1 MFLTKVHPFKKVIKK
16 TAFIL
21 KQHNMLLNYI
31 SKQKITIL
39 LLALIFAGTSIQ
51 AQKTLR
57 TQPTWWFGVSGAAN
71 FNFYRGTTQML
82 NEAVRTPTAFHKGN
96 GVKPYA
102 SLLAEY
108 RPGKVWGGML
118 NVAYDNRGGKFN
130 EVMAP
135 CDCPANLSTNMS
147 YVAIE
152 PSLRIAPFAN
162 SFYIFAGPTISFN
175 LKKDFTYKQD
185 KQDDKTGEWSD
196 VNSTLFSGQA
206 GMGIDIPVS
215 AAASRTQMTVS
226 PFVSFLTD
234 FGHEP
239 RDVESWSNYT
249 VRAGVAL
256 KFGSGK
262 KAAAAVIPQEVIVPV
277 MADKEV
283 DFSIRAPKIVPVNRP
298 VKETF
303 ALRNSVFF
311 DNGSAAIPNRYVQLS
326 NSDAKLFNEDQLQQS
341 QPTNLSNG
349 RSARQLA
356 VYHNILNIMGDR
368 LRANNNSSITL
379 TGASDNNP
387 AEGKLMAENI
397 KQYLINAYSI
407 DASRINTLG
416 RDKPVIPSE
425 KPGATNELELLRQ
438 GDRRVDITSTSSDL
452 LLQVGGANSPY
463 LKPVQITTV
472 QEDPLDSHVIF
483 NATGAA
489 EALKSWT
496 VNVTDEQGTIKKYGP
511 YTSEYASIPG
521 KTILGNNT
529 SGNYKVVMLGETKT
543 GKMIQKETSLNLVK
557 SEDIKQQG
565 LRYSILFDFDQ
576 SKSIASYE
584 KFLTDVITPLI
595 TDDATVIIHGHT
607 DVIGQDAYNQN
618 LSAERATGAQ
628 KIIEAA
634 LAKAGAKNVKFETNG
649 YGEDV
654 STSPFENNL
663 PEERFYNRTVILDI
677 VPAK

>member
-1 MFLTKVHPFKKVIKK
+1 MS
-16 TAFIL
+16 
-21 KQHNMLLNYI
+21 LNYI
-31 SKQKITIL
+31 TKRTYSLLVL
-39 LLALIFAGTSIQ
+39 LLILAGTTIQ
-51 AQKTLR
+51 AQTIQR

-71 FNFYRGTTQML
+71 FNFYRGTTQIL
-82 NEAVRTPTAFHKGN
+82 NETVTTPTAFHKGN

-102 SLLAEY
+102 SVLAEY

-118 NVAYDNRGGKFN
+118 NIAYDNRGGKFD
-130 EVMAP
+130 EVLAP
-135 CDCPANLSTNMS
+135 CDCPANLSTNIS

-152 PSLRIAPFAN
+152 PSLRVAPFAN

-175 LKKDFTYKQD
+175 VKKDFTYTQD

-196 VNSTLFSGQA
+196 VNTTLFSGQV

-215 AAASRTQMTVS
+215 AAASRTQMTLS

-256 KFGSGK
+256 KFGTGK
-262 KAAAAVIPQEVIVPV
+262 KAAAAVIPQEVIVTV
-277 MADKEV
+277 VADKEV
-283 DFSIRAPKIVPVNRP
+283 DFSVRAPKMVPVNRP

-311 DNGSAAIPNRYVQLS
+311 DNGSAAIPTRYIQLS
-326 NSDAKLFNEDQLQQS
+326 NSDAQVFNEDQLQQN
-341 QPTNLSNG
+341 QPANLTKG

-356 VYHNILNIMGDR
+356 VYHNILNILGDR
-368 LRANNNSSITL
+368 LRANPNSNITL

-387 AEGKLMAENI
+387 AEGKMMAENI
-397 KQYLINAYSI
+397 KQYLVSAFSIN
-407 DASRINTLG
+407 ASRITTVG

-425 KPGATNELELLRQ
+425 KPGAINELELLRA

-452 LLQVGGANSPY
+452 LLQVGGVNSPY

-483 NATGAA
+483 NATGA
-489 EALKSWT
+489 EDALKSWT
-496 VNVTDEQGTIKKYGP
+496 VDVTDEQGIVKRYGP
-511 YTSEYASIPG
+511 YYGEKASIPG
-521 KTILGNNT
+521 KTILGDNT
-529 SGNYKVVMLGETKT
+529 TGNYKIVMLGETKS
-543 GKMIQKETSLNLVK
+543 GKLIQKETSLSLAK
-557 SEDIKQQG
+557 SEDLKQEG

-584 KFLTDVITPLI
+584 KFLTEVVFPLI
-595 TDDATVIIHGHT
+595 TDNATVIIHGHT
-607 DVIGQDAYNQN
+607 DIIGQDAYNRN
-618 LSAERATGAQ
+618 LSSERAAGAQ
-628 KIIEAA
+628 KIINAA
-634 LAKAGAKNVKFETNG
+634 LVKAGTKNVKFETNG
-649 YGEDV
+649 YGEEV
-654 STSPFENNL
+654 STSPFDNNL
-663 PEERFYNRTVILDI
+663 PEERFYNRTVIIDI
-677 VPAK
+677 LPAN

>member
-1 MFLTKVHPFKKVIKK
+1 MLFHYRTKLTCS
-16 TAFIL
+16 IL
-21 KQHNMLLNYI
+21 F
-31 SKQKITIL
+31 L
-39 LLALIFAGTSIQ
+39 LLFLAGSTVQ
-51 AQKTLR
+51 AQTVAR
-57 TQPTWWFGVSGAAN
+57 TQPTWWFGASGAAN

-82 NEAVRTPTAFHKGN
+82 NQTVTTPTAFHKGS
-96 GVKPYA
+96 GIKPYV

-118 NVAYDNRGGKFN
+118 NIAYDNRGGKFD

-152 PSLRIAPFAN
+152 PSLRVAPFAN

-175 LKKDFTYKQD
+175 VKKDFLYTQD
-185 KQDDKTGEWSD
+185 KQEDKTGEWSD
-196 VNSTLFSGQA
+196 VKNTLFSAQA

-215 AAASRTQMTVS
+215 APASKTQMTVS

-249 VRAGVAL
+249 VRAGIAL
-256 KFGSGK
+256 KFGTGK
-262 KAAAAVIPQEVIVPV
+262 KAAAAAVPPEFIDPAPTTTAVI
-277 MADKEV
+277 
-283 DFSIRAPKIVPVNRP
+283 FSVRAPKMVPVNRP

-311 DNGSAAIPNRYVQLS
+311 DNGSASIPNRYVQLS
-326 NSDAKLFNEDQLQQS
+326 NAQATLFNEDQLQQN
-341 QPTNLSNG
+341 QPTNLNYG

-356 VYHNILNIMGDR
+356 VYHNILNIIGDR
-368 LRANNNSSITL
+368 LRANPNSNITL

-397 KQYLINAYSI
+397 KQYLVNSFGVNA
-407 DASRINTLG
+407 ARITTVG
-416 RDKPVIPSE
+416 RDKPVVPSE
-425 KPGATNELELLRQ
+425 KPGSTNELELLRA

-452 LLQVGGANSPY
+452 LLQVGGVNSPY
-463 LKPVQITTV
+463 LKPVQISTV

-483 NATGAA
+483 TAAGAQD
-489 EALKSWT
+489 ALTSWT
-496 VNVTDEQGTIKKYGP
+496 VNVTDEQGIAKRYGP
-511 YTSEYASIPG
+511 YYGDKASIPG
-521 KTILGNNT
+521 KTILGSNT
-529 SGNYKVVMLGETKT
+529 SGNYKVVMLGETKS
-543 GKMIQKETSLNLVK
+543 GEMIQKETTLRLVK
-557 SEDIKQQG
+557 SEDPKQQG
-565 LRYSILFDFDQ
+565 LRYSILFDFDE
-576 SKSIASYE
+576 SKSLASYE
-584 KFLTDVITPLI
+584 KFLTEVIAPLI
-595 TDDATVIIHGHT
+595 TDNSTVIIHGHT
-607 DVIGQDAYNQN
+607 DIIGQDVYNQK
-618 LSAERATGAQ
+618 LSTERAAGAQ

-634 LAKAGAKNVKFETNG
+634 LAKAGTKNVKFETNG

-663 PEERFYNRTVILDI
+663 PEERFYNRTVIIDI
-677 VPAK
+677 IPAK

>member
-1 MFLTKVHPFKKVIKK
+1 MS
-16 TAFIL
+16 
-21 KQHNMLLNYI
+21 LNYI
-31 SKQKITIL
+31 TKSKYSLLIL
-39 LLALIFAGTSIQ
+39 LLIFAGTTLQ
-51 AQKTLR
+51 AQTIQR

-82 NEAVRTPTAFHKGN
+82 NQTVTTPTAFHKGD
-96 GVKPYA
+96 GIKPYA
-102 SLLAEY
+102 SVLAEY

-118 NVAYDNRGGKFN
+118 NIAYDNRGGKFD
-130 EVMAP
+130 EVLAP

-162 SFYIFAGPTISFN
+162 AFYIFAGPTISFN
-175 LKKDFTYKQD
+175 VKKDFTYTQD

-196 VNSTLFSGQA
+196 VSKTLFSGQA

-215 AAASRTQMTVS
+215 AAASTTQMTLS

-249 VRAGVAL
+249 IRAGVAL

-262 KAAAAVIPQEVIVPV
+262 KGAAAIIPQKVIVPV
-277 MADKEV
+277 IADKNV
-283 DFSIRAPKIVPVNRP
+283 DFSVRAPKMVPVNRP

-311 DNGSAAIPNRYVQLS
+311 DNGSAAIPARYVQLS
-326 NSDAKLFNEDQLQQS
+326 NSNAQLFNEDQLQQN
-341 QPTNLSNG
+341 QPANLTNG
-349 RSARQLA
+349 RSARQMA

-368 LRANNNSSITL
+368 LRANPNSNITL
-379 TGASDNNP
+379 TGASGNNP
-387 AEGKLMAENI
+387 AEGKMMAENI
-397 KQYLINAYSI
+397 KQYLVNAFGIN
-407 DASRINTLG
+407 ASRITTVG

-425 KPGATNELELLRQ
+425 KPGATNELELLRA

-452 LLQVGGANSPY
+452 LLQVGGVNSPY

-483 NATGAA
+483 NATGAE

-496 VNVTDEQGTIKKYGP
+496 VDVTDEQGTVKRYGP
-511 YTSEYASIPG
+511 YYGEKASIPG
-521 KTILGNNT
+521 KTILGDNT
-529 SGNYKVVMLGETKT
+529 AGNYKIVMLGETKS
-543 GKMIQKETSLNLVK
+543 GKLIQKETSLSLAK
-557 SEDIKQQG
+557 SEDPKQEG
-565 LRYSILFDFDQ
+565 LRYSILFDFDE

-584 KFLTDVITPLI
+584 KFLAEVVSPLI
-595 TDDATVIIHGHT
+595 TDNATVIIHGHT
-607 DVIGQDAYNQN
+607 DIIGQDVYNQN
-618 LSAERATGAQ
+618 LSAERAAGAQ

-634 LAKAGAKNVKFETNG
+634 LAKAGTKNVKFETNG

-663 PEERFYNRTVILDI
+663 PEERFYNRTVIIDI
-677 VPAK
+677 IPAK

>member
-1 MFLTKVHPFKKVIKK
+1 MS
-16 TAFIL
+16 
-21 KQHNMLLNYI
+21 LNYI
-31 SKQKITIL
+31 TKRIYSL
-39 LLALIFAGTSIQ
+39 LVLLLIFAGTTIQ
-51 AQKTLR
+51 AQTTVR

-71 FNFYRGTTQML
+71 FNFYRGTTQIL
-82 NEAVRTPTAFHKGN
+82 NETVTTPTAFHKGD
-96 GVKPYA
+96 GIKPYA
-102 SLLAEY
+102 SVLAEY

-118 NVAYDNRGGKFN
+118 NIAYDNRGGKFD

-175 LKKDFTYKQD
+175 LKKDFTYTQD

-196 VNSTLFSGQA
+196 VSKTLFSGQA

-215 AAASRTQMTVS
+215 AAASRTQMTLS

-239 RDVESWSNYT
+239 RSVESWSNYT

-262 KAAAAVIPQEVIVPV
+262 KAAAAVIPQEVIVPAT
-277 MADKEV
+277 ADKDV
-283 DFSIRAPKIVPVNRP
+283 DFSVRAPKMVPVNRP

-311 DNGSAAIPNRYVQLS
+311 DNGSAAIPTRYVQL
-326 NSDAKLFNEDQLQQS
+326 NNGDAKLFNEDQLQQN
-341 QPTNLSNG
+341 QPANLSNG

-368 LRANNNSSITL
+368 MRANPNSNITL

-387 AEGKLMAENI
+387 AEGKMMAENI
-397 KQYLINAYSI
+397 KQYLVNAFGIN
-407 DASRINTLG
+407 ASRITTVG

-425 KPGATNELELLRQ
+425 KPGAVNELDLLRA

-452 LLQVGGANSPY
+452 LLQVGGVNSPY

-483 NATGAA
+483 NANGAE

-496 VNVTDEQGTIKKYGP
+496 VDVTDEQGTVKRYGP
-511 YTSEYASIPG
+511 YYGEKASIPG
-521 KTILGNNT
+521 TTILGNNT
-529 SGNYKVVMLGETKT
+529 SGNYKIVMMGETKS
-543 GKMIQKETSLNLVK
+543 GKLIQKETSLSLAK
-557 SEDIKQQG
+557 SEDLKQEG

-584 KFLTDVITPLI
+584 KFLTEVVSPLI
-595 TDDATVIIHGHT
+595 TDNATVIIHGHT
-607 DVIGQDAYNQN
+607 DVIGQDGYNQN
-618 LSAERATGAQ
+618 LSTERAAGAQ

-634 LAKAGAKNVKFETNG
+634 LAKAGTKNVKFETNG

-663 PEERFYNRTVILDI
+663 PEERFYNRTVIIDI
-677 VPAK
+677 IPAN

>member
-1 MFLTKVHPFKKVIKK
+1 MS
-16 TAFIL
+16 
-21 KQHNMLLNYI
+21 LNYI
-31 SKQKITIL
+31 TKRTYSLLVL
-39 LLALIFAGTSIQ
+39 LLILAGTTIQ
-51 AQKTLR
+51 AQTIQR

-71 FNFYRGTTQML
+71 FNFYRGTTQIL
-82 NEAVRTPTAFHKGN
+82 NETVTTPTAFHKGN

-102 SLLAEY
+102 SVLAEY

-118 NVAYDNRGGKFN
+118 NIAYDNRGGKFD
-130 EVMAP
+130 EVLAP
-135 CDCPANLSTNMS
+135 CDCPANLSTNIS

-152 PSLRIAPFAN
+152 PSLRVAPFAN

-175 LKKDFTYKQD
+175 VKKDFTYTQD

-196 VNSTLFSGQA
+196 VNTTLFSGQV

-215 AAASRTQMTVS
+215 AAASRTQMTLS

-256 KFGSGK
+256 KFGTGK
-262 KAAAAVIPQEVIVPV
+262 KAAAAVIPQEVIVTV
-277 MADKEV
+277 VADKEV
-283 DFSIRAPKIVPVNRP
+283 DFSVRAPKMVPVNRP

-311 DNGSAAIPNRYVQLS
+311 DNGSAAIPTRYIQLS
-326 NSDAKLFNEDQLQQS
+326 NSDAQVFNEDQLQQN
-341 QPTNLSNG
+341 QPANLTKG

-356 VYHNILNIMGDR
+356 VYHNILNILGDR
-368 LRANNNSSITL
+368 LRANPNSNITL

-387 AEGKLMAENI
+387 AEGKMMAENI
-397 KQYLINAYSI
+397 KQYLVSAFSIN
-407 DASRINTLG
+407 ASRITTVG

-425 KPGATNELELLRQ
+425 KPGAINELELLRA

-452 LLQVGGANSPY
+452 LLQVGGVNSPY

-483 NATGAA
+483 NATGA
-489 EALKSWT
+489 EDALKSWT
-496 VNVTDEQGTIKKYGP
+496 VDVTDEQGIVKRYGP
-511 YTSEYASIPG
+511 YYGEKASIPG
-521 KTILGNNT
+521 KTILGDNT
-529 SGNYKVVMLGETKT
+529 TGNYKIVMLGETKS
-543 GKMIQKETSLNLVK
+543 GKLIQKETSLSLAK
-557 SEDIKQQG
+557 SEDLKQEG

-584 KFLTDVITPLI
+584 KFLTEVVSPLI
-595 TDDATVIIHGHT
+595 TDNATVIIHGHT
-607 DVIGQDAYNQN
+607 DIIGQDAYNRN
-618 LSAERATGAQ
+618 LSSERAAGAQ
-628 KIIEAA
+628 KIINAA
-634 LAKAGAKNVKFETNG
+634 LVKAGTKNVKFETNG
-649 YGEDV
+649 YGEEV
-654 STSPFENNL
+654 STSPFDNNL
-663 PEERFYNRTVILDI
+663 PEERFYNRTVIIDI
-677 VPAK
+677 LPAN

>member
-1 MFLTKVHPFKKVIKK
+1 
-16 TAFIL
+16 
-21 KQHNMLLNYI
+21 MLLHYKTKRTH
-31 SKQKITIL
+31 SLLFL
-39 LLALIFAGTSIQ
+39 LLFLAGSTVQ
-51 AQKTLR
+51 AQTVAR
-57 TQPTWWFGVSGAAN
+57 TQPTWWFGASGAAN

-82 NEAVRTPTAFHKGN
+82 NQTVTTPTAFHKGS
-96 GVKPYA
+96 GIKPYV

-118 NVAYDNRGGKFN
+118 NIAYDNRGGKFD

-152 PSLRIAPFAN
+152 PSLRVAPFAN

-175 LKKDFTYKQD
+175 VKKDFLYTQD
-185 KQDDKTGEWSD
+185 KQEDKTGEWSD
-196 VNSTLFSGQA
+196 VKNTLFSAQA

-215 AAASRTQMTVS
+215 APASRTQMTVS

-249 VRAGVAL
+249 VRAGIAL
-256 KFGSGK
+256 KFGTGK
-262 KAAAAVIPQEVIVPV
+262 KAAAAAVPPELIDPAPTTTAV
-277 MADKEV
+277 L
-283 DFSIRAPKIVPVNRP
+283 FSVRAPKMVPVNRP

-326 NSDAKLFNEDQLQQS
+326 NAQATLFNEDQLQQN
-341 QPTNLSNG
+341 QPTNLNNG

-356 VYHNILNIMGDR
+356 VYHNILNIIGDR
-368 LRANNNSSITL
+368 LRANPNSNITL

-397 KQYLINAYSI
+397 KQYLVNSFGVNA
-407 DASRINTLG
+407 ARITTVG
-416 RDKPVIPSE
+416 RDKPVVPSE
-425 KPGATNELELLRQ
+425 KPGATNELELLRE

-452 LLQVGGANSPY
+452 LLQVGGVNSPY
-463 LKPVQITTV
+463 LKPVQISTV

-483 NATGAA
+483 TAAGAQD
-489 EALKSWT
+489 ALTSWT
-496 VNVTDEQGTIKKYGP
+496 VNVTDEQGIAKRYGP
-511 YTSEYASIPG
+511 YYGDKASIPG
-521 KTILGNNT
+521 KTILGSNT
-529 SGNYKVVMLGETKT
+529 SGNYKVVMLGETKS
-543 GKMIQKETSLNLVK
+543 GEMIQKETTVRLVK
-557 SEDIKQQG
+557 SEDPKQQG
-565 LRYSILFDFDQ
+565 LRYSILFDFDE
-576 SKSIASYE
+576 SKSLASYE
-584 KFLTDVITPLI
+584 KFLTEVIAPLI
-595 TDDATVIIHGHT
+595 TDNSTVIIHGHT
-607 DVIGQDAYNQN
+607 DIIGQDMYNQK
-618 LSAERATGAQ
+618 LSTERAAGAQ

-634 LAKAGAKNVKFETNG
+634 LAKAGTKNVKFETNG

-663 PEERFYNRTVILDI
+663 PEERFYNRTVIIDI
-677 VPAK
+677 IPAK

>member
-1 MFLTKVHPFKKVIKK
+1 MS
-16 TAFIL
+16 
-21 KQHNMLLNYI
+21 LNYI
-31 SKQKITIL
+31 TKRTYSLLVL
-39 LLALIFAGTSIQ
+39 LLILAGTTIQ
-51 AQKTLR
+51 AQTIQR

-71 FNFYRGTTQML
+71 FNFYRGTTQIL
-82 NEAVRTPTAFHKGN
+82 NETVTTPTAFHKGN

-102 SLLAEY
+102 SVLAEY

-118 NVAYDNRGGKFN
+118 NIAYDNRGGKFD
-130 EVMAP
+130 EVLAP
-135 CDCPANLSTNMS
+135 CDCPANLSTNIS

-152 PSLRIAPFAN
+152 PSLRVAPFAN

-175 LKKDFTYKQD
+175 VKKDFTYTQD

-196 VNSTLFSGQA
+196 VNTTLFSGQV

-215 AAASRTQMTVS
+215 AAASRTQMTLS

-256 KFGSGK
+256 KFGTGK
-262 KAAAAVIPQEVIVPV
+262 KAAAAVIPQEVIVTV
-277 MADKEV
+277 VADKEV
-283 DFSIRAPKIVPVNRP
+283 DFSVRAPKMVPVNRP

-311 DNGSAAIPNRYVQLS
+311 DNGSAAIPTRYIQLS
-326 NSDAKLFNEDQLQQS
+326 NSDAQVFNEDQLQQN
-341 QPTNLSNG
+341 QPANLTKG

-356 VYHNILNIMGDR
+356 VYHNILNILGDR
-368 LRANNNSSITL
+368 LRANPNSNITL

-387 AEGKLMAENI
+387 AEGKMMAENI
-397 KQYLINAYSI
+397 KQYLVSAFSIN
-407 DASRINTLG
+407 ASRITTVG

-425 KPGATNELELLRQ
+425 KPGAINELELLRA

-452 LLQVGGANSPY
+452 LLQVGGVNSPY

-483 NATGAA
+483 NATGA
-489 EALKSWT
+489 EDALKSWT
-496 VNVTDEQGTIKKYGP
+496 VDVTDEQGIVKRYGP
-511 YTSEYASIPG
+511 YYGEKASIPG
-521 KTILGNNT
+521 KTILGDNT
-529 SGNYKVVMLGETKT
+529 TGNYKIVMLGETQS
-543 GKMIQKETSLNLVK
+543 GKLIQKETSLSLAK
-557 SEDIKQQG
+557 SEDLKQEG

-584 KFLTDVITPLI
+584 KFLTEVVSPLI
-595 TDDATVIIHGHT
+595 TDNATVIIHGHT
-607 DVIGQDAYNQN
+607 DIIGQDAYNRN
-618 LSAERATGAQ
+618 LSSERAAGAQ
-628 KIIEAA
+628 KIINAA
-634 LAKAGAKNVKFETNG
+634 LVKAGTKNVKFETNG
-649 YGEDV
+649 YGEEV
-654 STSPFENNL
+654 STSPFDNNL
-663 PEERFYNRTVILDI
+663 PEERFYNRTVIIDI
-677 VPAK
+677 LPAN

>member
-1 MFLTKVHPFKKVIKK
+1 MS
-16 TAFIL
+16 
-21 KQHNMLLNYI
+21 LNYI
-31 SKQKITIL
+31 TKRKYSLLIL
-39 LLALIFAGTSIQ
+39 LLIFAGTTLQ
-51 AQKTLR
+51 AQTIQR

-82 NEAVRTPTAFHKGN
+82 NQTVTTPTAFHKGD
-96 GVKPYA
+96 GIKPYA
-102 SLLAEY
+102 SVLAEY

-118 NVAYDNRGGKFN
+118 NIAYDNRGGKFD
-130 EVMAP
+130 EVLAP

-162 SFYIFAGPTISFN
+162 AFYIFAGPTISFN
-175 LKKDFTYKQD
+175 VKKDFTYTQD

-196 VNSTLFSGQA
+196 VSKTLFSGQA

-215 AAASRTQMTVS
+215 AAASTTQMTLS

-249 VRAGVAL
+249 IRAGVAL

-262 KAAAAVIPQEVIVPV
+262 KGAAAIIPQKVIVPV
-277 MADKEV
+277 IADKNV
-283 DFSIRAPKIVPVNRP
+283 DFSVRAPKMVPVNRP

-311 DNGSAAIPNRYVQLS
+311 DNGSAAIPARYVQLS
-326 NSDAKLFNEDQLQQS
+326 NSNAQLFNEDQLQQN
-341 QPTNLSNG
+341 QPANLTNG
-349 RSARQLA
+349 RSARQMA

-368 LRANNNSSITL
+368 LRANPNSNITL
-379 TGASDNNP
+379 TGASGNNP
-387 AEGKLMAENI
+387 AEGKMMAENI
-397 KQYLINAYSI
+397 KQYLVNAFGIN
-407 DASRINTLG
+407 ASRITTVG

-425 KPGATNELELLRQ
+425 KPGATNELELLRA

-452 LLQVGGANSPY
+452 LLQVGGVNSPY

-483 NATGAA
+483 NATGAE

-496 VNVTDEQGTIKKYGP
+496 VDVTDEQGTVKRYGP
-511 YTSEYASIPG
+511 YYGEKASIPG
-521 KTILGNNT
+521 KTILGDNT
-529 SGNYKVVMLGETKT
+529 AGNYKIVMLGETKS
-543 GKMIQKETSLNLVK
+543 GKLIQKETSLSLAK
-557 SEDIKQQG
+557 SEDPKQEG
-565 LRYSILFDFDQ
+565 LRYSILFDFDE

-584 KFLTDVITPLI
+584 KFLAEVVSPLI
-595 TDDATVIIHGHT
+595 TDNATVIIHGHT
-607 DVIGQDAYNQN
+607 DIIGQDVYNQN
-618 LSAERATGAQ
+618 LSAERAAGAQ

-634 LAKAGAKNVKFETNG
+634 LAKAGTKNVKFETNG

-663 PEERFYNRTVILDI
+663 PEERFYNRTVIIDI
-677 VPAK
+677 IPAK

>member
-1 MFLTKVHPFKKVIKK
+1 MS
-16 TAFIL
+16 
-21 KQHNMLLNYI
+21 LNYI
-31 SKQKITIL
+31 TKRTYSLLVL
-39 LLALIFAGTSIQ
+39 LLILAGTTIQ
-51 AQKTLR
+51 AQTIQR

-71 FNFYRGTTQML
+71 FNFYRGTTQIL
-82 NEAVRTPTAFHKGN
+82 NETVTTPTAFHKGN

-102 SLLAEY
+102 SVLAEY

-118 NVAYDNRGGKFN
+118 NIAYDNRGGKFD
-130 EVMAP
+130 EVLAP
-135 CDCPANLSTNMS
+135 CDCPANLSTNIS

-152 PSLRIAPFAN
+152 PSLRVAPFAN

-175 LKKDFTYKQD
+175 VKKDFTYTQD

-196 VNSTLFSGQA
+196 VNTTLFSGQV

-215 AAASRTQMTVS
+215 AAASRTQMTLS

-256 KFGSGK
+256 KFGTGK
-262 KAAAAVIPQEVIVPV
+262 KAAAAVIPHEVIVTV
-277 MADKEV
+277 VADKEV
-283 DFSIRAPKIVPVNRP
+283 DFSVRAPKMVPVNRP

-311 DNGSAAIPNRYVQLS
+311 DNGSAAIPTRYIQLS
-326 NSDAKLFNEDQLQQS
+326 NSDAQVFNEDQLQQN
-341 QPTNLSNG
+341 QPANLTKG

-356 VYHNILNIMGDR
+356 VYHNILNILGDR
-368 LRANNNSSITL
+368 LRANPNSNITL

-387 AEGKLMAENI
+387 AEGKMMAENI
-397 KQYLINAYSI
+397 KQYLVSAFSIN
-407 DASRINTLG
+407 ASRITTVG

-425 KPGATNELELLRQ
+425 KPGAINELELLRA

-452 LLQVGGANSPY
+452 LLQVGGVNSPY

-483 NATGAA
+483 NATGA
-489 EALKSWT
+489 EDALKSWT
-496 VNVTDEQGTIKKYGP
+496 VDVTDEQGIVKRYGP
-511 YTSEYASIPG
+511 YYGEKASIPG
-521 KTILGNNT
+521 KTILGDNT
-529 SGNYKVVMLGETKT
+529 TGNYKIVMLGETKS
-543 GKMIQKETSLNLVK
+543 GKLIQKETSLSLAK
-557 SEDIKQQG
+557 SEDLKQEG

-584 KFLTDVITPLI
+584 KFLTEVVSPLI
-595 TDDATVIIHGHT
+595 TDNATVIIHGHT
-607 DVIGQDAYNQN
+607 DIIGQDAYNRN
-618 LSAERATGAQ
+618 LSSERAAGAQ
-628 KIIEAA
+628 KIINAA
-634 LAKAGAKNVKFETNG
+634 LVKAGTKNVKFETNG
-649 YGEDV
+649 YGEEV
-654 STSPFENNL
+654 STSPFDNNL
-663 PEERFYNRTVILDI
+663 PEERFYNRTVIIDI
-677 VPAK
+677 LPAN